1 MIKNYTLNGANC
13 FLRVLSINGRLWVYP
28 VDVAYSLG
36 YTRPY
41 EAVKELIRPG
51 CIRTVYN
58 GGDGEPTTSDMI
70 CDLEGLFEM
79 LDETNKPDVEG
90 FKAWFFDSVLYDAID
105 EMKKDEDI
113 PFDELEEEQLCQNQF

>member
-13 FLRVLSINGRLWVYP
+13 FLRVLSINGRLWVQS

-36 YTRPY
+36 YTCPY

-79 LDETNKPDVEG
+79 LDKTNKPDVEG
-90 FKAWFFDSVLYDAID
+90 FEAWFFDSVLYDAID

-113 PFDELEEEQLCQNQF
+113 PFDELEEEQTCQNQF